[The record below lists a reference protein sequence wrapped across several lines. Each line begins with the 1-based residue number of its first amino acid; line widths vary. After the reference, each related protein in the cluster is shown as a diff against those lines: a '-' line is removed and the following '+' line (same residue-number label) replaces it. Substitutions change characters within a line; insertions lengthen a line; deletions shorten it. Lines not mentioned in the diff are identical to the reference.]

1 MSLPQI
7 ATSTLERIATL
18 MASGLPAAKIS
29 AVVGLSPSRIAQIN
43 ATEDFKLLLQEKME
57 EHSKKDI
64 EEEIIS
70 AKYLSAEHILVDQLV
85 QMAPAAEFRDVASA
99 LRIVAERQDKALT
112 RKNPIH
118 AGVVVHQNIVQLNL
132 PTHALP
138 EVVISKE
145 NEVID
150 VNGKNMAPLTSQGVE
165 SLFAQ
170 MKENRNVQGRVLES
184 SSRVVA
190 EAPQQAG
197 YAEQTNQ
204 AIQLS
209 LAL

>member
-112 RKNPIH
+112 RKNPVH

-204 AIQLS
+204 ATQLS